1 MLAKNMI
8 DTHCHIDFP
17 KFDADR
23 QAVLA
28 SSLRAGVQKIV
39 VPGVSAS
46 QWPKIQALI
55 EQTPSLYF
63 AVGVH
68 PWWVNQSVIS
78 KLESLESE
86 IATFL
91 SHKKCVAVGECG
103 LDKLCDVP
111 FEWQVDVL
119 NYHIELAKRF
129 CKPIILHSVKAH
141 NATLVHLKNGAL
153 THGGVVHAF
162 SGSTQEADQYWQ
174 QGFYLGIGGT
184 ITYPRANKT
193 RKAVAAMPLDALLLE
208 TDAPDMPMNGR
219 QGLRNSPEYL
229 PEVVAVIAELK
240 NISPSEVIAAT
251 TANAQK
257 LFNFNGN

>member
-23 QAVLA
+23 QTVLA

-46 QWPKIQALI
+46 QWPKLKTLI

-63 AVGVH
+63 AAGVH
-68 PWWVNQSVIS
+68 PWWLTESVVAN
-78 KLESLESE
+78 LEQLERE
-86 IATFL
+86 ITPYL
-91 SHKKCVAVGECG
+91 QHEKCVAIGECG
-103 LDKLCDVP
+103 LDKLCDIA
-111 FEWQVDVL
+111 FDWQQAVL
-119 NYHIELAKRF
+119 EYHIDLAKRF
-129 CKPIILHSVKAH
+129 CKPIILHSVKTH
-141 NATLVHLKNGAL
+141 NAMLVHLKNGAL

-162 SGSTQEADQYWQ
+162 SGSTQEAEQYWQ

-184 ITYPRANKT
+184 ITYARANRT

-219 QGLRNSPEYL
+219 QGQRNSPEYL
-229 PEVVAVIAELK
+229 PEVVAAIAELK

-251 TANAQK
+251 TANAQR
-257 LFNFNGN
+257 LFKFSNN